1 MKNNNDNTIQSSEK
15 SNQEEKKKTKVKKDN
30 PSIAKLTL
38 EFALEKY
45 TQNPQEILEKSPA
58 LFRFFEEKNKRIDK
72 HYFKHYLTER
82 EHADFSSQVISL
94 SNKSEI
100 KEEEAIKIIELV
112 AAMGLKEEHNK
123 SAFLKA
129 VKILNID
136 INAEKD
142 KIHHIQR
149 GEIAH
154 HKEILR
160 GIKIGL
166 DWSGALIDISLI
178 SKDIKIR
185 AAAESMVGYF
195 SLGGKSIGS
204 KDYKKIILDSKT
216 VVIDISALFSIIDKD
231 APNHKMIAS
240 DFLHLI
246 NNQVMIV
253 CPNEIRQSLIFQ
265 LSAIV
270 GSKAN
275 EVDDNIKRCLVVY
288 KGSSSTKVFFKQP
301 LNGENKEFDSSSV
314 HAILLSKEIGTQLFV
329 SDYRVITASE
339 NANLEIQKND
349 VK

>member
-1 MKNNNDNTIQSSEK
+1 MKTNNDNPIQSSEK
-15 SNQEEKKKTKVKKDN
+15 SHQEEKKKTKEKIDN
-30 PSIAKLTL
+30 PSAIVKLAF
-38 EFALEKY
+38 EAYK
-45 TQNPQEILEKSPA
+45 QNPKAILELSPD
-58 LFRFFEEKNKRIDK
+58 LFHIFEEKNRRINIDK

-100 KEEEAIKIIELV
+100 KEEEAIKILELV
-112 AAMGLKEEHNK
+112 AAMGLEEEHNK

-129 VKILNID
+129 IKNLNID

-142 KIHHIQR
+142 QTRTIRR

-160 GIKIGL
+160 GVQLGL

-185 AAAESMVGYF
+185 KAAESMVGCF
-195 SLGGKSIGS
+195 SLGRKGIES
-204 KDYKKIILDSKT
+204 KDYKKITLDIKT

-253 CPNEIRQSLIFQ
+253 CPTEILKSLIFQ

-270 GSKAN
+270 GSQAIK
-275 EVDDNIKRCLVVY
+275 VDDNAKRCLVVY
-288 KGSSSTKVFFKQP
+288 EGSSSTKVFFKHS

-329 SDYRVITASE
+329 SDYRVISASE
-339 NANLEIQKND
+339 NVNLEIQKND

>member
-1 MKNNNDNTIQSSEK
+1 MKDNDNPIQSSEK

-30 PSIAKLTL
+30 PSTIAKLAF
-38 EFALEKY
+38 EAY
-45 TQNPQEILEKSPA
+45 TQNPKAILELSPD
-58 LFRFFEEKNKRIDK
+58 LFRIFEEKNRRININK

-100 KEEEAIKIIELV
+100 KEEEAIKILELI
-112 AAMGLKEEHNK
+112 AAMGLEEEHNK

-142 KIHHIQR
+142 QTRTIRR

-160 GIKIGL
+160 GVQLGL

-185 AAAESMVGYF
+185 RAAESMVGCF
-195 SLGGKSIGS
+195 SLGRKGIES
-204 KDYKKIILDSKT
+204 KDYKKIISDAKT
-216 VVIDISALFSIIDKD
+216 IVIDISALFSIIDKD

-246 NNQVMIV
+246 NKQVMIV
-253 CPNEIRQSLIFQ
+253 CHREILQSLIFQ

-275 EVDDNIKRCLVVY
+275 EVYDNAKRCLVVY
-288 KGSSSTKVFFKQP
+288 GGSSSKQVFFKQP
-301 LNGENKEFDSSSV
+301 LNGESKEFDSSSV

-339 NANLEIQKND
+339 NANLEILKNI